1 MKLTTLT
8 CLLLFGISGTAQSIA
23 ENKTDAVTGGRTI
36 RTNNNSGGE
45 LKLGDSVVN
54 DGAVFFSAGYQSAK
68 PGSKLVETYFIEL
81 YIIHNDNR
89 LGCLNTYDS
98 RILLQ
103 LEDGTK
109 IDCFQVSESD
119 CDPVTF
125 QAGFALMP
133 RNGTPET
140 MKENFEKLLTT
151 NISGLVIVTSEKKMD
166 FKIKKSSRDYMKK
179 HFALIDKTVKSST
192 K

>member
-1 MKLTTLT
+1 MNLIALT
-8 CLLLFGISGTAQSIA
+8 CLIFLGISATAQSLA
-23 ENKTDAVTGGRTI
+23 ENRTDTATGGRII
-36 RTNNNSGGE
+36 RTNNNSGGD
-45 LKLGDSVVN
+45 LTLDDSVVK

-68 PGSKLVETYFIEL
+68 PGSKLVGMYFIEL

-89 LGCLNTYDS
+89 LGCLNEYDS
-98 RILLQ
+98 RIVLQ

-109 IDCFQVSESD
+109 IDCFQISESD

-133 RNGTPET
+133 RNGRPET

-166 FKIKKSSRDYMKK
+166 FKIKKSSREAMKK
-179 HFALIDKTVKSST
+179 HFALIEKTLKSSA